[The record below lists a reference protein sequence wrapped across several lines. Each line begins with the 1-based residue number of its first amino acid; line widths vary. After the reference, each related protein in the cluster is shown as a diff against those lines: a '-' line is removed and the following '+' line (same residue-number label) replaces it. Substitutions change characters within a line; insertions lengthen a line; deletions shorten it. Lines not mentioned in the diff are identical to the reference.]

1 MPVYAD
7 GTLPAAVVVARNA
20 AGQQRKERM
29 MQEQLLGQLVQALQ
43 DRAGLDPEKA
53 QQVAQV
59 VTDFAQQHAG
69 ELMGMVTGGGGEGG
83 GGLLSSENVQGMLGK
98 LMGR

>member
-1 MPVYAD
+1 
-7 GTLPAAVVVARNA
+7 
-20 AGQQRKERM
+20 
-29 MQEQLLGQLVQALQ
+29 MQEQLWGQLVQTLQ

-59 VTDFAQQHAG
+59 VADFAQQHAG
-69 ELMGMVTGGGGEGG
+69 DLLGMATGGGQGG
-83 GGLLSSENVQGMLGK
+83 QGGLSAENVQGMLGK

>member
-1 MPVYAD
+1 
-7 GTLPAAVVVARNA
+7 
-20 AGQQRKERM
+20 
-29 MQEQLLGQLVQALQ
+29 MQEQILSQLKQVLQ

-59 VTDFAQQHAG
+59 VADFAQQHAG
-69 ELMGMVTGGGGEGG
+69 ELMGMVTGGGSGEGG
-83 GGLLSSENVQGMLGK
+83 GGVLNNENVQGMLGK

>member
-1 MPVYAD
+1 
-7 GTLPAAVVVARNA
+7 
-20 AGQQRKERM
+20 
-29 MQEQLLGQLVQALQ
+29 MQEQILGQLVQSLQ

-69 ELMGMVTGGGGEGG
+69 ELMGMVTGRGGGGGEGG
-83 GGLLSSENVQGMLGK
+83 GGILSSENVQGMLGK

>member
-1 MPVYAD
+1 
-7 GTLPAAVVVARNA
+7 
-20 AGQQRKERM
+20 
-29 MQEQLLGQLVQALQ
+29 MQEQLLGQLVQLLQ

-69 ELMGMVTGGGGEGG
+69 ELIGMATGGGQGAGG
-83 GGLLSSENVQGMLGK
+83 GILDNENVQNVLGK
-98 LMGR
+98 FMGR